1 VEWSENGAG
10 QQASA
15 EAEVILAA
23 GAIQSPQVL
32 QLSGI
37 GPAALLEAH
46 GIEVRADLPGV
57 GENLM
62 DHYQSR
68 VVVKLKDRISLN
80 DDVRNPL
87 RLVAMGMEWMFRNSG
102 PLTAGAGQ
110 VGGAACSPLAS
121 DGKPDVQLLVM
132 PLSVDKAGEPLHR
145 YSGFTTAVWQCVPE
159 SRGRLAIQSADPFAS
174 PRIEPNYLASETDRR
189 TLVEG
194 LKIAREIYRQPPF
207 RALWETEAMPGD
219 ECATDAQLLEYAR
232 RTGGTVFHASG
243 TCRMGMDEQAV
254 VDPELR
260 VRGIERLRVIDASV
274 MPTVTSANTNAAALM
289 IGEKGAALVSAT

>member
-1 VEWSENGAG
+1 VSQRQLVPQAHGRVATGVEWSENGAG

-145 YSGFTTAVWQCVPE
+145 YSGFTTAVWH
-159 SRGRLAIQSADPFAS
+159 R
-174 PRIEPNYLASETDRR
+174 
-189 TLVEG
+189 
-194 LKIAREIYRQPPF
+194 
-207 RALWETEAMPGD
+207 
-219 ECATDAQLLEYAR
+219 
-232 RTGGTVFHASG
+232 
-243 TCRMGMDEQAV
+243 
-254 VDPELR
+254 
-260 VRGIERLRVIDASV
+260 
-274 MPTVTSANTNAAALM
+274 
-289 IGEKGAALVSAT
+289 